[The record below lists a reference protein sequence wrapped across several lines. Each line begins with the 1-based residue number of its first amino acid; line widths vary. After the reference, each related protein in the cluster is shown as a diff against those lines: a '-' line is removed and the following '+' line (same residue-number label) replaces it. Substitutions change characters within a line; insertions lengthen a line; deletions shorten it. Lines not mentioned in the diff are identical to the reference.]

1 MPIRTFT
8 FDNLSKRQLFLFLV
22 EPFLNACVVL
32 CVRLIDSSVKHSE
45 FRACVPEDSSGKK
58 AQVEGQRNCFIFA
71 SGRSDIFVLFKEE
84 SESLPVSLSCLT
96 LAGVSL
102 SNMATALGGVEATAV
117 VVLCYCCISL
127 IGSQQLAADLIKVE
141 SAIGDGCGAAGS
153 GEANRLCV
161 I

>member
-1 MPIRTFT
+1 M
-8 FDNLSKRQLFLFLV
+8 
-22 EPFLNACVVL
+22 
-32 CVRLIDSSVKHSE
+32 
-45 FRACVPEDSSGKK
+45 
-58 AQVEGQRNCFIFA
+58 FA

-102 SNMATALGGVEATAV
+102 SNMATALGGVEAAAV
-117 VVLCYCCISL
+117 VVLCYCCCISL

-153 GEANRLCV
+153 DEANRLCV